1 MGETLTLACALASEE
16 RAARKGGASTS
27 RVGLRASLGAP
38 LEPHASFGLSGA
50 LVAGVAPGTV
60 VSAERVV
67 DTYGDVLWEGAP
79 LEVPGA
85 SVATVCSAERVID
98 DPRER
103 DDIARRTGALAV
115 DMESGPLA
123 ASGRLVGI
131 VRAIAD
137 GPERPVGKLA
147 HAATDAGG
155 VRWGVVL
162 TSFLTEPRRAVR
174 SARSARKA
182 LESLERAAS
191 ALAGGTSPCRSAS

>member
-1 MGETLTLACALASEE
+1 MTTSLTLACALASEE
-16 RAARKGGASTS
+16 RAARKAGATCA

-38 LEPHASFGLSGA
+38 SEPHASFGLAGA
-50 LVAGVAPGTV
+50 LVEGLEPGTV
-60 VSAERVV
+60 VTAGRVV
-67 DTYGDVLWEGAP
+67 DTDGAVLWEGAP
-79 LEVPGA
+79 LDVPGA

-103 DDIARRTGALAV
+103 SEIAERTGAVAV

-123 ASGRLVGI
+123 ASGRLAGI
-131 VRAIAD
+131 VRAVAD

-155 VRWGVVL
+155 VRWDVVL
-162 TSFLTEPRRAVR
+162 ASFLTEPRRAIS

-182 LESLERAAS
+182 LESLERAAG
-191 ALAGGTSPCRSAS
+191 ALAGGTPCRSAS